1 MKQKIPDI
9 IKEGCFSCF
18 SVLNEAEIAVIMMG
32 DEAYRESLN
41 LENND
46 APCWVMPS
54 GETHGFVGWNTQCV
68 PTIDYIAW
76 KLERLDLVRRGIIN
90 EL

>member
-1 MKQKIPDI
+1 MKLPEI
-9 IKEGCFSCF
+9 IRKESFSCF
-18 SVLNEAEIAVIMMG
+18 SVLNDSEISVIMMG
-32 DEAYRESLN
+32 DESYRESLD
-41 LENND
+41 LENDD

-54 GETHGFVGWNTQCV
+54 GETYGFVGWNTQCV

-76 KLERLDLVRRGIIN
+76 KLERLDLVRRGEIN

>member
-9 IKEGCFSCF
+9 IRQGCFSCF
-18 SVLNEAEIAVIMMG
+18 SVLNEAEIAVVMMG

-41 LENND
+41 LEDDD
-46 APCWVMPS
+46 APCWVMES
-54 GETHGFVGWNTQCV
+54 GETHGFVGWTPQCI

-76 KLERLDLVRRGIIN
+76 KLERLDLIRRGEIN